1 MIGNRPTIFVVDDD
15 PSVRKALE
23 RLLFV
28 NGYNAVSFPTA
39 EEFLNERVIPQLGC
53 LVLDVNLP
61 GLNGLE
67 LQSALMRRGV
77 SLPIIFITGH
87 GNIPMAVR
95 AVKTGATG
103 FLTKPF
109 SEKELVS
116 EIENALAICQRASQE
131 HSELAILQER
141 LDTLSPRERQIL
153 SFVVSGKLN
162 KQTAFDLG
170 IVENTVKVHRR
181 RVMTKM
187 HAQSVAELVLMAHK
201 LNLVSEHQTQ
211 AGTHKA
217 FVQSPAG

>member
-1 MIGNRPTIFVVDDD
+1 MSGNRPTIFVVDDD
-15 PSVRKALE
+15 ASVRKGLE

-28 NGYNAVSFPTA
+28 NGYDSVSFRTA
-39 EEFLNERVIPQLGC
+39 EELLNHRIATRLAC

-67 LQSALMRRGV
+67 LQAALLRRGV

-109 SEKELVS
+109 GEKELVT
-116 EIENALAICQRASQE
+116 EIENALAICQRHSQE

-141 LDTLSPRERQIL
+141 FETLSPREQQIL
-153 SFVVSGKLN
+153 SFVVTGKLN

-201 LNLVSEHQTQ
+201 LRLAAEHQPQ
-211 AGTHKA
+211 A
-217 FVQSPAG
+217 VSS

>member
-23 RLLFV
+23 RLLVV
-28 NGYNAVSFPTA
+28 NGYNALAFSSA
-39 EEFLNERVIPQLGC
+39 EEFLTERKIPQLGC

-61 GLNGLE
+61 GLNGLD
-67 LQSALMRRGV
+67 LQSALLGRGIC
-77 SLPIIFITGH
+77 LPVIFITGH

-95 AVKTGATG
+95 ALKTGAAG

-109 SEKELVS
+109 SESELVT

-131 HSELAILQER
+131 HSDIAILQER
-141 LDTLSPRERQIL
+141 FDSLSPRERQIL
-153 SFVVSGKLN
+153 SFVVTGKLN
-162 KQTAFDLG
+162 KQTAYDLG

-187 HAQSVAELVLMAHK
+187 RAQSVAELVLMAHK
-201 LNLVSEHQTQ
+201 LHLVSEHQGH
-211 AGTHKA
+211 AYSIKE
-217 FVQSPAG
+217 FVSAPAM

>member
-1 MIGNRPTIFVVDDD
+1 MIGNRATIFVVDDD
-15 PSVRKALE
+15 ASVRKALE

-28 NGYNAVSFPTA
+28 NGYNAVSYANA
-39 EEFLNERVIPQLGC
+39 EEFLMERIIPPLGC

-67 LQSALMRRGV
+67 LQSSLMKRGI

-95 AVKTGATG
+95 AVKTGAAG

-116 EIENALAICQRASQE
+116 EIANALAICRRASQE
-131 HSELAILQER
+131 HSEMAILRER
-141 LDTLSPRERQIL
+141 FDTLSPRERQIL

-162 KQTAFDLG
+162 KQTAYDLG

-187 HAQSVAELVLMAHK
+187 HAQSIAELVLMAHK
-201 LNLVSEHQTQ
+201 LNLASEHQ
-211 AGTHKA
+211 AHA
-217 FVQSPAG
+217 ASALSAPSPAA

>member
-1 MIGNRPTIFVVDDD
+1 MIGKRPTIFVVDDD

-28 NGYNAVSFPTA
+28 NGYNAVSFASA
-39 EEFLNERVIPQLGC
+39 EDFLNERVIPPLGC

-67 LQSALMRRGV
+67 LQSALLKRGI

-116 EIENALAICQRASQE
+116 EIENALAICLRASQE
-131 HSELAILQER
+131 HSELAILRER
-141 LDTLSPRERQIL
+141 FDTLSPRERQIL

-201 LNLVSEHQTQ
+201 LNLASEHLTQ
-211 AGTHKA
+211 VSSSAA
-217 FVQSPAG
+217 